1 MHLISVFVSSIS
13 DLIFPNNCL
22 VCEHPVP
29 RNQMVICPF
38 CIDELPYTYF
48 ERYSSSTPFDQLFY
62 GRANVYSTYA
72 LLYFEQ
78 HNSTQRVLHAL
89 KYDSRKLVGLQ
100 MGIEI
105 GTRLKEKQAIDPID
119 VLIPVPIHPKKAFDR
134 GYNQSEW
141 IAKGIAS
148 VIPAE
153 IQKNWMVKNHH
164 TKSQTRSNRFNR
176 WDNVSTNFSSRIID
190 TFEGHIAIVDDVITT
205 GATIEAMVSAIQ
217 AKNKKVKISVIT
229 LAITK

>member
-1 MHLISVFVSSIS
+1 
-13 DLIFPNNCL
+13 
-22 VCEHPVP
+22 
-29 RNQMVICPF
+29 
-38 CIDELPYTYF
+38 
-48 ERYSSSTPFDQLFY
+48 
-62 GRANVYSTYA
+62 
-72 LLYFEQ
+72 
-78 HNSTQRVLHAL
+78 
-89 KYDSRKLVGLQ
+89 